1 MGSIMKYRIL
11 NIRTSYSIIF
21 LTLVFWAFFAFF
33 TMSSIISSQKSY
45 EKLINISGEQRMLS
59 QKTAL
64 IVHKV
69 YETSDIKFIKELQN
83 LIKLMKDDHQFL
95 INNLPSSHM
104 KSIYFGETHK
114 IDARVKDYFKLLD
127 SFIEDTE
134 SNIIAHI
141 LNNSFDLLPHLNYVV
156 NEFEKESA
164 GKIKELQEREILILV
179 GTLFTLL
186 LEVFFIMMPT
196 LRAIKESKKS
206 LEDYNK
212 KLEEEVAEKT
222 KMIAYE
228 HSLNKNYL
236 DTMNSLMVVLDID
249 ANIVMM
255 NRFGVNKLGVSLEE
269 IIGKNWFEIGIL
281 PENELLQAKDRFKK
295 IVAEEIDL
303 SNKTFESSLCDKD
316 GVRYLF
322 AWSISLL
329 KENGKTISVV
339 SSGIDITKE
348 KNQERIINEK
358 NKLASMGEMIEN
370 IAHQWRQ
377 PLSVI
382 SISASGAK
390 VKKELGFLDDD
401 TFYKYM
407 DNVLEQSE
415 YLSKTIDTFRD
426 FLKEKKEKKEVI
438 LQERIN
444 KALKVI
450 EPSLTNN
457 YIQLINN
464 INEHEPIKINLVIG
478 ELSEVII
485 NIINNSKDAIKENNI
500 QNPWIKIDLE
510 KNEDHI
516 IISIEDN
523 AKGIPE
529 DILDKIFDPYFTTKH
544 KSQGTGL
551 GLHISYKIVTQSLH
565 GELYAK
571 NSENGAVFYIKLP
584 IK

>member
-1 MGSIMKYRIL
+1 MESKEC
-11 NIRTSYSIIF
+11 F
-21 LTLVFWAFFAFF
+21 H
-33 TMSSIISSQKSY
+33 K
-45 EKLINISGEQRMLS
+45 
-59 QKTAL
+59 KTAL

-295 IVAEEIDL
+295 IVAEEIDPTDQTSESGL
-303 SNKTFESSLCDKD
+303 CNKN
-316 GVRYLF
+316 GVKYLF
-322 AWSISLL
+322 AWSHSPL
-329 KENGKTISVV
+329 KEDGKIIGVV

-348 KNQERIINEK
+348 KNQERIINER
-358 NKLASMGEMIEN
+358 NKLASMGEMIGN
-370 IAHQWRQ
+370 IAHQ
-377 PLSVI
+377 
-382 SISASGAK
+382 
-390 VKKELGFLDDD
+390 
-401 TFYKYM
+401 
-407 DNVLEQSE
+407 
-415 YLSKTIDTFRD
+415 
-426 FLKEKKEKKEVI
+426 
-438 LQERIN
+438 
-444 KALKVI
+444 
-450 EPSLTNN
+450 
-457 YIQLINN
+457 
-464 INEHEPIKINLVIG
+464 
-478 ELSEVII
+478 
-485 NIINNSKDAIKENNI
+485 
-500 QNPWIKIDLE
+500 
-510 KNEDHI
+510 
-516 IISIEDN
+516 
-523 AKGIPE
+523 
-529 DILDKIFDPYFTTKH
+529 
-544 KSQGTGL
+544 
-551 GLHISYKIVTQSLH
+551 
-565 GELYAK
+565 
-571 NSENGAVFYIKLP
+571 
-584 IK
+584 